1 MASTYTT
8 NFGIEEM
15 ASGDQA
21 GAWGT
26 TTNFNFDIMD
36 RIASYKSV
44 TISATSH
51 TLTVREASP
60 DTGTSNV
67 QDGMFRVIK
76 FADGGDIGG
85 NCTVTVAPNTT
96 TAWFIFENALSAS
109 RTIDISQ
116 GSGANV
122 TIQNGKNVA
131 VYCDG
136 AGAGAAV
143 ANALSDLQIA
153 TLECTGAAA
162 LDGNATVG
170 GTLGVTGA
178 TTLSS
183 TLGVTSGTTL
193 SSTLAVTSTITGSA
207 GATLAKE
214 DSGTNTVLT
223 PLTLQRTSSAT
234 PAAGIGTGLAFV
246 TETTAGNNETGVTLN
261 AVTTDISAASEDFD
275 LTFNLMAAGAAVAEK
290 MRLESTGNLGIG
302 VTDPSVQLHIA
313 KSSIA
318 DIGTLTSS
326 ATITPDFAAN
336 QNFTVTL
343 AHNAELANP
352 SNVVAGQTGSIFVVQ
367 DGTGSRTM
375 SYGSNWEFPGGTAP
389 TLTTTASALDRIDYV
404 VRSATSIQAVAT
416 LAYA

>member
-1 MASTYTT
+1 MASSYTT

-44 TISATSH
+44 TVSSTSH

-60 DTGTSNV
+60 DSGTSNV

-76 FADGGDIGG
+76 FADAGDIGG

-109 RTIDISQ
+109 RTVDVSQ
-116 GSGANV
+116 GSGSNV

-143 ANALSDLQIA
+143 ANAFSDLQIA
-153 TLECTGAAA
+153 TLECTGNAA

-183 TLGVTSGTTL
+183 TLGVTAATTL
-193 SSTLAVTSTITGSA
+193 SSTLAVTSAITGSA
-207 GATLAKE
+207 GGTLAKE
-214 DSGTNTVLT
+214 DSGTTTVLT
-223 PLTLQRTSSAT
+223 PLTLQRTSSGT
-234 PAAGIGTGLAFV
+234 PGVGIGTGMEFI
-246 TETTAGNNETGVTLN
+246 TETAAGNNETGVTIQ
-261 AVTTDISAASEDFD
+261 AVTTDVGSGTEDFD
-275 LTFNLMAAGAAVAEK
+275 LTFNLMAAGAAVAE
-290 MRLESTGNLGIG
+290 RLRVKSTGKVAFANSAYASEQVNATATGSLTLDFDTYQNFHLTATGNVTLVNPTTESIGQSGVIVFEQDTSGSRTLSLGTQYYSPG
-302 VTDPSVQLHIA
+302 
-313 KSSIA
+313 
-318 DIGTLTSS
+318 GTLTIS
-326 ATITPDFAAN
+326 
-336 QNFTVTL
+336 
-343 AHNAELANP
+343 
-352 SNVVAGQTGSIFVVQ
+352 
-367 DGTGSRTM
+367 
-375 SYGSNWEFPGGTAP
+375 
-389 TLTTTASALDRIDYV
+389 TTASAVDVIPYYV
-404 VRSATSIQAVAT
+404 WAADKIALGTPQ
-416 LAYA
+416 LALANVS